1 MFLAPQ
7 GVHGPLRAFEDP
19 ILDFFIL
26 IRSKKNKISE
36 QVYKNWER
44 GKFFISFILGDR
56 WQHRGAQV
64 GPKKGPLGVHIPWK
78 Q

>member
-7 GVHGPLRAFEDP
+7 GVNGPLRASGDP

-26 IRSKKNKISE
+26 IRSKKKIKYQNKCIKIE
-36 QVYKNWER
+36 KR
-44 GKFFISFILGDR
+44 GTFFISLLLGDR

-64 GPKKGPLGVHIPWK
+64 GPKKGPLGVHIP
-78 Q
+78 